1 MINSQFSSAGKA
13 RDGDDRL
20 RTDGLRSASAALS
33 QLSYI
38 PLPNPPALL
47 TSGPG

>member
-1 MINSQFSSAGKA
+1 MHKVLSFCALVAIFPN
-13 RDGDDRL
+13 GDDRL

-38 PLPNPPALL
+38 PLPNPICKH
-47 TSGPG
+47 GPG